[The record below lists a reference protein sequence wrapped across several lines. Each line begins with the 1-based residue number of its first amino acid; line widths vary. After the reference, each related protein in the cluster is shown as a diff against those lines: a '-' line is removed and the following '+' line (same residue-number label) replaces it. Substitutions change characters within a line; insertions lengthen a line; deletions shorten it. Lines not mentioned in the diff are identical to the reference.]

1 MYASGLDTDM
11 MAQPTLVIV
20 VDDNAGLLKSV
31 ARLLAHHGIDSR
43 TFASAEAL
51 IESGSAQ
58 TATCLLLDIHLGGI
72 SGIELQRR
80 LAASGSKCPV
90 IFMTANDDEATRNEA
105 VDAGC
110 IAICA
115 SRSQVRSCWKPLRKL
130 WPNRRGATSARGVIT
145 SELGQTRK
153 WPG

>member
-1 MYASGLDTDM
+1 MVDQIPLIQIKGWPTLGGPHTPRGLDTDM
-11 MAQPTLVIV
+11 MARPTLVIV

-31 ARLLAHHGIDSR
+31 ARLLAHHGIESR

-51 IESGSAQ
+51 LHSGGVQ
-58 TATCLLLDIHLGGI
+58 TATCLLLDINLGGI

-105 VDAGC
+105 MDAGC
-110 IAICA
+110 IAY
-115 SRSQVRSCWKPLRKL
+115 LRKPFERHVL
-130 WPNRRGATSARGVIT
+130 LDAIGKAVA
-145 SELGQTRK
+145 
-153 WPG
+153 